1 MTPASDIF
9 TAAQDHA
16 SGLAELGRDLLELLD
31 EHELEDAVR
40 CEQRVV
46 REPAFEEPARPLQ
59 RDRCQIGPKNA
70 SWPILSCGNTA
81 IKG

>member
-1 MTPASDIF
+1 MTPVSNVF

-40 CEQRVV
+40 REPRVV
-46 REPAFEEPARPLQ
+46 CEPAFEEPAQPL
-59 RDRCQIGPKNA
+59 
-70 SWPILSCGNTA
+70 
-81 IKG
+81 